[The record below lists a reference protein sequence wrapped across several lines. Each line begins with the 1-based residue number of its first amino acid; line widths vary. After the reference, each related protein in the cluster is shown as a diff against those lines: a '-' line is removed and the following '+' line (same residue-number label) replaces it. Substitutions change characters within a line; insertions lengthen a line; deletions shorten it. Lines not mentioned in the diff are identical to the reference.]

1 MMLSI
6 RPFQRHMKY
15 GRTTIWTLF
24 WIMLINFNSAFCQE
38 PISWQ
43 ELFNGKDL
51 RGWKVVGDFDIE
63 INEGVLTLKDRASMK
78 GGWLLTEA
86 EYGHFELEAAYYLP
100 PPHNSGVAI
109 RYNDF
114 RGGHPAVTGYE
125 INLENEPQK
134 DYPSGSIFGV
144 ARAPWLEHIDV
155 AGWNHL
161 RIRAEGDHI
170 QAWINDSLMMETHER
185 RSFSGRIGLQ
195 CHGGF
200 RKHEV
205 SWRDIRIRPLPEPAY
220 LGPTIEDYLRRTIK
234 RKLRPVLKTASLK
247 NWRMAGPVE
256 WELSEA
262 VLTGRAAAEEGALLT
277 ASAYRN
283 IYFKCRFKVEEAQ
296 AAAMVLRWDTLSAS
310 VGQANS
316 LFVSLHATADNLEK
330 WPAGSIIGYGRAP
343 AGSTDIPGWN
353 LLEVFAFDDQVAVF
367 INGQK
372 TAEAHVPAALGR
384 AGPLGFWLG
393 ADTTGRALQVK
404 DMMLKDMEGIPFP
417 GY

>member
-1 MMLSI
+1 MQYRKS
-6 RPFQRHMKY
+6 FY
-15 GRTTIWTLF
+15 WTLF
-24 WIMLINFNSAFCQE
+24 WMTLISLNSVFCQE
-38 PISWQ
+38 PVSWQ

-51 RGWKVVGDFDIE
+51 MGWEAVGDFDIE
-63 INEGVLTLKDRASMK
+63 IADGVLTLKDRASMK

-86 EYGHFELEAAYYLP
+86 EYAHFELEAEYYLP

-114 RGGHPAVTGYE
+114 RAGHPAVTGYE

-134 DYPSGSIFGV
+134 DYPSGSIYGV
-144 ARAPWLEHIDV
+144 ARAPWLGHIDTE
-155 AGWNHL
+155 GWNHL

-205 SWRDIRIRPLPEPAY
+205 SWRNIRIKPLPEPVY

-234 RKLRPVLKTASLK
+234 RKLRPALETASLEG
-247 NWRMAGPVE
+247 WRAIGPAE
-256 WELSEA
+256 WNLSDA
-262 VLTGRAAAEEGALLT
+262 LLTGSTRTADGALLT
-277 ASAYRN
+277 PETYRN
-283 IYFKCRFKVEEAQ
+283 VYFKCRFRVEEAQ
-296 AAAMVLRWDTLSAS
+296 AAAIVLRWDTLSSS
-310 VGQANS
+310 VGNANS
-316 LFVSLHATADNLEK
+316 LLISLHSTKDNLEK
-330 WPAGSIIGYGRAP
+330 WPAGSIMGYGRAP
-343 AGSTDIPGWN
+343 AGSTDIQGWN
-353 LLEVFAFDDQVAVF
+353 MLEVFAFDDQIAVF

-372 TAEAHVPAALGR
+372 TAEAHVPAALDR

-393 ADTTGRALQVK
+393 ADAAGQALQVK
-404 DMMLKDMEGIPFP
+404 DMMIKDMEGIPFL